1 MAEMS
6 DADLIASFYDD
17 DEPGKAS
24 PYGAQGQRSAGVSLG
39 DLQMKATT
47 APVRSPAREQ
57 VGFCCN
63 SDTWARYGVRS
74 GPRCAALWFLNPKA

>member
-17 DEPGKAS
+17 DEPSKAS

-39 DLQMKATT
+39 DLQMKSTT
-47 APVRSPAREQ
+47 APVRSSARKQLPLSEKVLPLSNTVAKSVITKSNKLQ
-57 VGFCCN
+57 
-63 SDTWARYGVRS
+63 
-74 GPRCAALWFLNPKA
+74 